1 MARKNLRWSPED
13 LEKLTLGELA
23 ELMANIVLILR
34 RMPDV
39 PVADLLNRPAADTA
53 GLVARIR
60 RENTNGEAPEE
71 LPAWIEAK
79 NGSEER

>member
-1 MARKNLRWSPED
+1 MKKHLRWSPEE
-13 LEKLTLGELA
+13 LEKLTIGELA

-39 PVADLLNRPAADTA
+39 PVADLLDRPASDTA

-60 RENTNGEAPEE
+60 RENTNGEAPEN
-71 LPAWIEAK
+71 LPAWAD
-79 NGSEER
+79 EEDKQS